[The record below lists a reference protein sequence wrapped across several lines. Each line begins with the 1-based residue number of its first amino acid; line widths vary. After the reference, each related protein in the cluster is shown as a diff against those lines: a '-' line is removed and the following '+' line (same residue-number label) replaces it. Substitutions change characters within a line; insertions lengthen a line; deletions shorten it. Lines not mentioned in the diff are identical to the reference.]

1 MSVLV
6 DSGSTQSFLNL
17 SLLDKFTGVS
27 TTEPI
32 PVKIAD
38 GALLHC
44 TSQIADCDWTSNGCT
59 FRSNFRFLPLG
70 AYDGIIGM
78 DWLTQHSP
86 MEVDWAQKWMSFLYK
101 GEKITLASNCQG
113 VVAYTLLEL
122 STVLAE
128 DSAPVHPAVQKI
140 LDEFASVFESPT
152 GLPPRRRCYHHIPLI
167 PVLGQ

>member
-1 MSVLV
+1 MHLYTLVPIRVRRCAMSG

-44 TSQIADCDWTSNGCT
+44 TSQIADYDWTSNGCT

-86 MEVDWAQKWMSFLYK
+86 MEVDW
-101 GEKITLASNCQG
+101 GE
-113 VVAYTLLEL
+113 
-122 STVLAE
+122 
-128 DSAPVHPAVQKI
+128 D
-140 LDEFASVFESPT
+140 
-152 GLPPRRRCYHHIPLI
+152 HI
-167 PVLGQ
+167 G